1 MTVTEASDV
10 EAKAAVPAKRVP
22 WGRYAGMA
30 AVAVV
35 LVAYPLMFKTS
46 FLQTIGVYALTMAI
60 AATGWNILG
69 GYAGQISFGHAVFFG
84 TGMYGTTLLVSNG
97 WSPWLTMAP
106 IAVLAALLGVLI
118 GLPTFRLRGH
128 YFSIA
133 TLAIGMMVMS
143 ILPNVKPLGATD
155 GLTVPLLDEGFW
167 NITFSLRDKTEYYY
181 TALGLFAVATV
192 VAWLFLRGRIGS
204 YLEAIRDDEFA
215 AAAIGVPVRRYKLY
229 AVAMSAGLTSI
240 AGSYQVMVVLFVDPS
255 SSTDLSLSTAIAL
268 VAVVGGAGSMW
279 GPLLGAWLVIALQE
293 YTRTYLSSTGRTL
306 DLMMF
311 GALIILVAVVDP
323 RGMTHLI
330 RRGYRRFVRR
340 S

>member
-1 MTVTEASDV
+1 MTALQATPVSSPQM
-10 EAKAAVPAKRVP
+10 PARLVP
-22 WGRYAGMA
+22 WGRYAGIA

-35 LVAYPLMFKTS
+35 LIAYPLVVKTS
-46 FLQTIGVYALTMAI
+46 FLQTIGVLALTMAV
-60 AATGWNILG
+60 ASTGWNILG

-84 TGMYGTTLLVSNG
+84 TGMYGTTLLVTHG
-97 WSPWLTMAP
+97 WSPWLTMVP
-106 IAVLAALLGVLI
+106 TAVLAALLGVLI

-143 ILPNVKPLGATD
+143 ILPNVKALGATD

-192 VAWLFLRGRIGS
+192 LTWLFLRGRIGS
-204 YLEAIRDDEFA
+204 YLAAIRDDEFA
-215 AAAIGVPVRRYKLY
+215 AAAVGVPVRRYKLY
-229 AVAMSAGLTSI
+229 AVAMSAFLTSI
-240 AGSYQVMVVLFVDPS
+240 AGSYHVMVVLFVDPS
-255 SSTDLSLSTAIAL
+255 SSSDLSLSTAIAL
-268 VAVVGGAGSMW
+268 IAVVGGAGSMW

-293 YTRTYLSSTGRTL
+293 YTRTYLSTTGRTI

-311 GALIILVAVVDP
+311 GALIILVVVVDP
-323 RGMTHLI
+323 RGLVHLI
-330 RRGYRRFVRR
+330 GRAYRRVVRR

>member
-1 MTVTEASDV
+1 MTATEAPPV
-10 EAKAAVPAKRVP
+10 ENAAVPAKRVP

-35 LVAYPLMFKTS
+35 LIAYPLMFKTS

-60 AATGWNILG
+60 ASTGWNILG

-84 TGMYGTTLLVSNG
+84 TGMYGTTLLVTDG
-97 WSPWLTMAP
+97 WSPWLTMVP
-106 IAVLAALLGVLI
+106 IALLAALLGVLI

-143 ILPNVKPLGATD
+143 ILPNIKSLGATD

-167 NITFSLRDKTEYYY
+167 NLTFSLRDKTEYYY
-181 TALGLFAVATV
+181 TALGLFAVATL
-192 VAWLFLRGRIGS
+192 VAWAFLRGRIGS

-240 AGSYQVMVVLFVDPS
+240 AGSYFVMVVLFVDPS

-268 VAVVGGAGSMW
+268 MAVVGGAGSMW

-293 YTRTYLSSTGRTL
+293 YTRTYLSTTGRTL

-323 RGMTHLI
+323 RGMTHLLG
-330 RRGYRRFVRR
+330 RAYRRLVRR